1 MTKGISDITLPIEVA
16 VRSNAQVCRHLIAG
30 IAGSSPAESMD
41 VRSLCL
47 LCCAGSGLCDELI
60 TGSEFKRVCVRVQLC
75 VIQKPQ
81 NEAAWTRFG
90 P

>member
-16 VRSNAQVCRHLIAG
+16 VRSNAQVCRHLIVG

-60 TGSEFKRVCVRVQLC
+60 TGSEFKRVCVRVC
-75 VIQKPQ
+75 VY
-81 NEAAWTRFG
+81 NCV
-90 P
+90 